1 MAKQTGTTF
10 DAYHAFP
17 YFTKKASPVFVPC
30 VREICVRPDYD
41 TLLLCSHN
49 LEYIFFIYN
58 IFLYR
63 FLIRYRARSSIDSI
77 VNEAHI
83 MSFLGILTKRRDH
96 NSSINIVKIKDKQR

>member
-17 YFTKKASPVFVPC
+17 YFTKKASSIFVLC
-30 VREICVRPDYD
+30 AREICVRPGYS

-49 LEYIFFIYN
+49 LECIFFLYN

-63 FLIRYRARSSIDSI
+63 LLIRYRGRSSIASI
-77 VNEAHI
+77 VNEAHYQ
-83 MSFLGILTKRRDH
+83 RRDH
-96 NSSINIVKIKDKQR
+96 YSSINIVKIKDKQR

>member
-30 VREICVRPDYD
+30 AREICVRPDYD

-58 IFLYR
+58 ISLYR

-77 VNEAHI
+77 VNEAHNVI
-83 MSFLGILTKRRDH
+83 FRNSYQEKRP
-96 NSSINIVKIKDKQR
+96 